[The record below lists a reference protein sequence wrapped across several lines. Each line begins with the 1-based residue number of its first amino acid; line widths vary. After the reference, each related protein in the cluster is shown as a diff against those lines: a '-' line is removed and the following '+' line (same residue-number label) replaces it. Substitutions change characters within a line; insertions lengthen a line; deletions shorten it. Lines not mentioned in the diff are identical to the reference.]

1 MLGERATHGQPTA
14 QFRTVKN
21 SPGLHDWT
29 KKCPCVICMK
39 LLEMNGLSCVENDMF
54 MHARLMC

>member
-1 MLGERATHGQPTA
+1 MDSPLLSLG
-14 QFRTVKN
+14 TVKN

-39 LLEMNGLSCVENDMF
+39 LLEMNDLNCVERN
-54 MHARLMC
+54 C